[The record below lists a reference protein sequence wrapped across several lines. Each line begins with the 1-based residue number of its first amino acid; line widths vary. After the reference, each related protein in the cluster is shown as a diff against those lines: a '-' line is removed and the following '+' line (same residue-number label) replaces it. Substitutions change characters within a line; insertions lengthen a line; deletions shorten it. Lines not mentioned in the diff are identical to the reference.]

1 MTRGTGAGNAAA
13 VPRGETEVGVK
24 KGGGTTGVITD
35 GLHRCRRL
43 AIGNVT
49 VIMVGKE
56 IGDVGQVVVI
66 VTIGGDEVSLRILS
80 LLGSLRLCIAGF
92 IDHLSLPQVEYW

>member
-24 KGGGTTGVITD
+24 KGGGTTGVTTD
-35 GLHRCRRL
+35 GPRRL
-43 AIGNVT
+43 AIGSVT

-56 IGDVGQVVVI
+56 IGDVGRVVVI

>member
-1 MTRGTGAGNAAA
+1 MTRGTGAGSGVA

-24 KGGGTTGVITD
+24 KGGGTTGLITD
-35 GLHRCRRL
+35 GLRRCRRL

-80 LLGSLRLCIAGF
+80 LLWSLRL
-92 IDHLSLPQVEYW
+92 HRRLH